1 MSSDMNTRSSNCI
14 LLLVKSPVAG
24 KVKTRLAAEIGDDA
38 ALRLYRCFVED
49 MVSMVDNPDVTL
61 RLLVHPP
68 EAMSKVRRWLGDRH
82 SYSPQRGDDLGARL
96 KNAFAGAFEEGFAK
110 VVAIGSDSPDLPE
123 QFLREAFDAL
133 ESHDAVLGPTS
144 DGGYYLLGFSQDSF
158 VTEAFDNIAWS
169 TSAVC
174 DQTRERLR
182 TKGLKVRLLP
192 LWYDVDTRA
201 DLDGLVARTG
211 NGPFGSS
218 RTFDQIRRSES
229 QMPQS

>member
-1 MSSDMNTRSSNCI
+1 MDRQRDNCI
-14 LLLVKSPVAG
+14 LLFVKSPTAG

-38 ALRLYRCFVED
+38 ALGLYRCFVED
-49 MVSMVDNPDVTL
+49 LLSMLDNLDVTL

-68 EAMSKVRRWLGDRH
+68 EAMSRVRRWLGEQH

-96 KNAFAGAFEEGFAK
+96 KIAFAGAFEEGFSK
-110 VVAIGSDSPDLPE
+110 VAAIGSDSPDLPE
-123 QFLREAFDAL
+123 DFLREAFDAL

-144 DGGYYLLGFSQDSF
+144 DGGYYLIGFSQDSF
-158 VTEAFDNIAWS
+158 VAEAFDNIAWS

-192 LWYDVDTRA
+192 LWHDVDTRA
-201 DLDGLVARTG
+201 DLDDLVARTG
-211 NGPFGSS
+211 NGPFSS
-218 RTFDQIRRSES
+218 SKTFDRIIRFES